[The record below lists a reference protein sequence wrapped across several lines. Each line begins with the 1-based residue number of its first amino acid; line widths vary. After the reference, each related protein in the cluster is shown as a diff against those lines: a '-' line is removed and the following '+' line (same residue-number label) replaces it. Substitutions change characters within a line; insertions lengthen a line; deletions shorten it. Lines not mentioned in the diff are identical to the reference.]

1 MGPACNSGNG
11 CTRMSSA
18 ISVASLRDACIGDS
32 SCTSYSCEVN
42 TADASQCDRYMLAD
56 SCPNKD
62 TENAWTLYEMSTSSS
77 SSSSTTTTSC
87 SWSGHNNM
95 ASASYAAGVDENF

>member
-18 ISVASLRDACIGDS
+18 ISVASLRDACIDDS

-42 TADASQCDRYMLAD
+42 TADSSQCDRYMLAD

-62 TENAWTLYEMSTSSS
+62 TENAWTLYEMSPS
-77 SSSSTTTTSC
+77 SSSSTTSSSC
-87 SWSGHNNM
+87 SWSGHGNM
-95 ASASYAAGVDENF
+95 ASAGFAGGLQETF